1 METQGIA
8 EVILYEILDLKSV
21 NLQVQTIPTPL
32 ALNPTYASI
41 LIIQNNSGSVVY
53 FGPLGALNLQLPANG
68 GVFTLAMPLGKKIDL
83 SKLFLVS
90 TTNVIIT
97 VMYA

>member
-1 METQGIA
+1 MAIGIA
-8 EVILYEILDLKSV
+8 EGIFEILDLKSV
-21 NLQVQTIPTPL
+21 NLQVTNFPTPI

-41 LIIQNNSGSVVY
+41 LIIQNNSGSIVY

-68 GVFTLAMPLGKKIDL
+68 GVFTITMPPKTKIDL

-90 TTNVIIT
+90 TTQVTVT

>member
-1 METQGIA
+1 MAIGIA
-8 EVILYEILDLKSV
+8 ESIFEILDLKSV
-21 NLQVQTIPTPL
+21 NLQVTNFPTPI

-41 LIIQNNSGSVVY
+41 LIIQNNSGSIVY

-68 GVFTLAMPLGKKIDL
+68 GVFTITMPPKTKIDL

-90 TTNVIIT
+90 TTQVTVT

>member
-1 METQGIA
+1 MEIQGIA
-8 EVILYEILDLKSV
+8 EGIFEILDLKSV
-21 NLQVQTIPTPL
+21 NLQVTNFPTPI

-41 LIIQNNSGSVVY
+41 LIIQNNSGSIVY

-68 GVFTLAMPLGKKIDL
+68 GVFTITMPPKTKIDL

-90 TTNVIIT
+90 TTQVTVT